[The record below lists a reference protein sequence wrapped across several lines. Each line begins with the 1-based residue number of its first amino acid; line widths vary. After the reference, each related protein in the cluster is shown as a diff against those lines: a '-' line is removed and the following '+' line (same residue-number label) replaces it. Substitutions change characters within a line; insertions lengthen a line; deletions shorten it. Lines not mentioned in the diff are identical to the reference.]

1 MSQPSTP
8 ENQQNNPQ
16 AYADQQYAQGY
27 QNQAWAPSAYS
38 APAAGQPG
46 VDPNVYGQPQAGY
59 DQGYAYGQP
68 AYGVAA
74 PQPPRSTGGFAGLF
88 STNFKVRVSSSIAGI
103 VQLFALIAGGITVFK
118 ELFHFIR
125 VAIGELSPVTVDL
138 YNGTGESG
146 ASVLQIIE
154 ALFQFAFV
162 LGVVVVALGLIRA
175 ILEIAVKADQDATK
189 AEADAAQD
197 AQPQA

>member
-74 PQPPRSTGGFAGLF
+74 PQPARSTGGFAGLF

-103 VQLFALIAGGITVFK
+103 VQLFALIAGCIVVVK
-118 ELFHFIR
+118 ELISFIR
-125 VAIGELSPVTVDL
+125 VASGNDLSALTRMGD
-138 YNGTGESG
+138 T
-146 ASVLQIIE
+146 SVLAIFE

-162 LGVVVVALGLIRA
+162 LGVVVVVLGLIRA
-175 ILEIAVKADQDATK
+175 ILEIAVKADQDASK
-189 AEADAAQD
+189 AEAEAAQA

>member
-103 VQLFALIAGGITVFK
+103 VQLFALIAGCIVVVK
-118 ELFHFIR
+118 ELISFIR
-125 VAIGELSPVTVDL
+125 VASGNDLSAVTRMGD
-138 YNGTGESG
+138 T
-146 ASVLQIIE
+146 SVLAIFE

-162 LGVVVVALGLIRA
+162 LGAVVVALGLIRA

-197 AQPQA
+197 AQPQV

>member
-16 AYADQQYAQGY
+16 AYTDQQYAQGY

-46 VDPNVYGQPQAGY
+46 ADPNIYGQPQPGY

-74 PQPPRSTGGFAGLF
+74 PQPTRSTGGFAGLF

-103 VQLFALIAGGITVFK
+103 VQLFALIAGGIVVVK
-118 ELFHFIR
+118 ELFTFIR
-125 VAIGELSPVTVDL
+125 VATNDGAV
-138 YNGTGESG
+138 YGG
-146 ASVLQIIE
+146 ASALAILE
-154 ALFQFAFV
+154 ELFQFAYV
-162 LGVVVVALGLIRA
+162 LGVVVVALGLVRA

-189 AEADAAQD
+189 VEAEAAQ
-197 AQPQA
+197 ASQPQA